1 MNSHHGIP
9 RILTVDDRSENLLA
23 YGALLK
29 GIQCE
34 VIACNSG
41 PKAVEYLAEHEV
53 ALILLDVQMPVMDGF
68 EAAKR
73 IREMPHHNSTPI
85 LFVTASDHDRQQIL
99 KAARLKVADVIYKP
113 IDVEVFLAKIQIFLD
128 LYESKEFKKIKNQT
142 TFIEA
147 PGEVSKKYQEKD
159 WSQTTLGPLNQW
171 PLSLKT
177 MVGVMLNSKF
187 PAYILWG
194 PDQIFLFNDAYTLL
208 LADKNPHALG
218 ADFKD
223 VWPEIWETLEPLIQS
238 VYSGKSSYFE
248 DFPLKLYRNGQM
260 QEGYFN
266 FSYSPIRDDSEEI
279 SGLLCTCIETTEQKN
294 IQRQILRSEKTLD
307 QIFHDS
313 PSFMA
318 FLRTP
323 NFIFERANNEF
334 LSLIG
339 KKDVVGKT
347 VLEILP
353 EVESQGFIELM
364 NQVARDKKPFFG
376 DEIRIDFNLE
386 SGQTKTSYVD
396 FVYQPMINPDGET
409 YGIVCQGYDVTEK
422 VLTRKQV
429 EESEAFLKLIT
440 DSIPD
445 FISYIDADEKYQ
457 FVNPAYESW
466 FHTKSENLIGRSL
479 KEMLG
484 DTYEKSVIHFHK
496 ALAGEAVSFE
506 NELHDKDGNTKKV
519 NVSYIPDFDP
529 YKKVLGVVVVGHD
542 TTAIRQ
548 ANERLSKIQSIS
560 SSLTKSLTIKDIA
573 HVVVNEGVPATGA
586 AAGVM
591 CLQDTEGLH
600 LNIIHSSGYDD
611 QLLGQYEKIAIV
623 ENFPL
628 CEAIKSDMPIV
639 IQPNE
644 NLEHKFPNLLLKTDW
659 HTRKALVAFPIKIR
673 GRTLGVL
680 GLTYDFDQ
688 IVDQNTLNLIQTL
701 AELTGQAIDR
711 AEVYE
716 KEIAARLSAEVAK
729 DEAERANMLKS
740 AFLANMSHEI
750 RTPLGAM
757 IGFADLLKDPRI
769 SPEEHASYIEILLR
783 NGEQLS
789 VIINDI
795 LDLSKVEAGH
805 LTLEYFEAHPDL
817 IASEV
822 VSLLKMKAKE
832 KNLELTYITHESTPT
847 TVTSDPTRIRQILL
861 NLVGNAIKFTH
872 SGGIYITSFGHVN
885 EDGITGITFE
895 IKDTGIGIPNEQKDR
910 VFEMFVQA
918 DGSMTRRF
926 GGTGLGLALS
936 RRLARA
942 MGGDVKVKDSKL
954 GEGSIFSVTIESR
967 PELLQASRF
976 NQPAISESNEAIKID
991 ALQDVRVLVVDDA
1004 PDNQFLIR
1012 SFLSKRGAQV
1022 DSAENGLEGYKKALI
1037 GGYDIVLMD
1046 IQMPVMDGYTAT
1058 QKLRDHGYK
1067 KPIIA
1072 LTAHAMNEVAKKCLN
1087 VGCTDHLAKPIDS
1100 KQLIRTIARYSIP
1113 H

>member
-9 RILTVDDRSENLLA
+9 RILTVDDRSENLLV

-29 GIQCE
+29 SIQCE
-34 VIACNSG
+34 VVACNSG
-41 PKAVEYLAEHEV
+41 LKAVEYLAENEA
-53 ALILLDVQMPVMDGF
+53 ALILLDVQMPIMDGF
-68 EAAKR
+68 EVARR
-73 IREMPHHNSTPI
+73 IREMPHHAVTPI
-85 LFVTASDHDRQQIL
+85 LFVTAADHDRQQIL
-99 KAARLKVADVIYKP
+99 KAARLKVADIIYKP

-128 LYESKEFKKIKNQT
+128 LYESREFKKIKDQT

-147 PGEVSKKYQEKD
+147 PGEVSKLYQESD
-159 WSQTTLGPLNQW
+159 WGKTALGTVNQW

-187 PAYILWG
+187 PAYIVWG
-194 PDQIFLFNDAYTLL
+194 PERILLYNDAYTPL
-208 LADKNPHALG
+208 LADKHPKALG
-218 ADFKD
+218 SDIRE
-223 VWPEIWETLEPLIQS
+223 VWPEILDVLEPLLNS
-238 VYSGKSSYFE
+238 VFSGKASYFE
-248 DFPLKLYRNGQM
+248 DFPLQLYRNGKM
-260 QEGYFN
+260 QEGYFH
-266 FSYSPIRDDSEEI
+266 FSYSPIRDDDEEI
-279 SGLLCTCIETTEQKN
+279 RGLLCTAIETT
-294 IQRQILRSEKTLD
+294 
-307 QIFHDS
+307 
-313 PSFMA
+313 A
-318 FLRTP
+318 
-323 NFIFERANNEF
+323 
-334 LSLIG
+334 
-339 KKDVVGKT
+339 
-347 VLEILP
+347 
-353 EVESQGFIELM
+353 
-364 NQVARDKKPFFG
+364 
-376 DEIRIDFNLE
+376 
-386 SGQTKTSYVD
+386 
-396 FVYQPMINPDGET
+396 
-409 YGIVCQGYDVTEK
+409 
-422 VLTRKQV
+422 
-429 EESEAFLKLIT
+429 LK
-440 DSIPD
+440 
-445 FISYIDADEKYQ
+445 
-457 FVNPAYESW
+457 
-466 FHTKSENLIGRSL
+466 
-479 KEMLG
+479 
-484 DTYEKSVIHFHK
+484 
-496 ALAGEAVSFE
+496 
-506 NELHDKDGNTKKV
+506 
-519 NVSYIPDFDP
+519 
-529 YKKVLGVVVVGHD
+529 
-542 TTAIRQ
+542 Q
-548 ANERLSKIQSIS
+548 ANERLSKIHSIS

-573 HVVVNEGVPATGA
+573 QVVVNEGVPAAGA
-586 AAGVM
+586 KAGVL
-591 CLQDTEGLH
+591 CLQNSDGLH
-600 LNIIHSSGYDD
+600 LDVIHSSGYDD
-611 QLLGQYEKIAIV
+611 QILGLYQKIAIV
-623 ENFPL
+623 EKFPL
-628 CEAIKSDMPIV
+628 CEAIKSEMPLV

-673 GRTLGVL
+673 GKTLGVL

-688 IVDQNTLNLIQTL
+688 IVDQKTLNLIQTL
-701 AELTGQAIDR
+701 TELTGQAIDR
-711 AEVYE
+711 ADVYE

-757 IGFADLLKDPRI
+757 IGFADLLKDPNI
-769 SPEEHASYIEILLR
+769 SSNEHASYIEILLR

-885 EDGITGITFE
+885 EDGTTGITFE

-942 MGGDVKVKDSKL
+942 MGGDVKVKDSTL

-1100 KQLIRTIARYSIP
+1100 KQLIRTIARYSTP